1 MKKSLALLVLF
12 AASPAMADALSI
24 KGSTEFLA
32 GTTLDA
38 GHGFSDNNASGY
50 RIGLQL
56 EHPIPLLPNAMIRY
70 QNLDGS
76 SNGQVIEQEKWDM
89 IGYYQLLDNGLINI
103 DLGAGWRQQTNTVS
117 NHSVEQGM
125 FLAYSAGELRIPSTP
140 LSVTAELN
148 MPLYD
153 NTWGYDGQLG
163 LTWRAGAL
171 NLKAGYQWAKMDFNE
186 NNNNASDMNT
196 NGWYGGLSF
205 GF

>member
-1 MKKSLALLVLF
+1 MKKSLALLTLF

-38 GHGFSDNNASGY
+38 GGGYRDSSASGY

-103 DLGAGWRQQTNTVS
+103 DIGAGWRQQTNTVS
-117 NHSVEQGM
+117 NHHVEKGM
-125 FLAYSAGELRIPSTP
+125 FLAYSAGELTIPSTP

-148 MPLYD
+148 MPFYD
-153 NTWGYDGQLG
+153 STWGYDGQLG
-163 LTWRAGAL
+163 LAWNAGAL
-171 NLKAGYQWAKMDFNE
+171 SLKAGYQWTKMDFDE
-186 NNNNASDMNT
+186 HSNASNMDT